1 MQERAASRYLAY
13 VCGHHTCSE
22 ISHRSNP
29 SRQAQRSR
37 KVLTTTSL
45 CFFKKKKLLNF
56 FLIVQSLSPSGLPLD
71 SSSSH
76 SSCYLQADVST
87 SQTLPPRPPPHLR
100 SPHSLGPQDFQGF
113 GESSLTETRLGSPL
127 VYMCLEGVGSD
138 QKESDG
144 RVIGCPL
151 DDLYLRK
158 AVEVASPVDWVF
170 GWEILV
176 PVHRHE

>member
-1 MQERAASRYLAY
+1 MRSTCLTRARKHTFKRPYLWRSMVQFQIFFMWPFLFCCYLKRISMQERAASRYLAY

-87 SQTLPPRPPPHLR
+87 SQTLPPRPPPISGLLIPWGLKTFKVLVNLLLLR
-100 SPHSLGPQDFQGF
+100 PD
-113 GESSLTETRLGSPL
+113 
-127 VYMCLEGVGSD
+127 
-138 QKESDG
+138 
-144 RVIGCPL
+144 
-151 DDLYLRK
+151 
-158 AVEVASPVDWVF
+158 
-170 GWEILV
+170 
-176 PVHRHE
+176 

>member
-1 MQERAASRYLAY
+1 M
-13 VCGHHTCSE
+13 
-22 ISHRSNP
+22 
-29 SRQAQRSR
+29 
-37 KVLTTTSL
+37 
-45 CFFKKKKLLNF
+45 F
-56 FLIVQSLSPSGLPLD
+56 PL
-71 SSSSH
+71 
-76 SSCYLQADVST
+76 
-87 SQTLPPRPPPHLR
+87 PRPSPPAPPHLR